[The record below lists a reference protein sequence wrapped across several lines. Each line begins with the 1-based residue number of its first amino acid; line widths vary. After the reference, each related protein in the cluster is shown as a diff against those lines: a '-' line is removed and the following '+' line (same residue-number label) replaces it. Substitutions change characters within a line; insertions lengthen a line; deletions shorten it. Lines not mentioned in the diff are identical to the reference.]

1 IGNLTLRR
9 EWISPSN
16 STAYI
21 SAARSKY
28 DSYGNPVV
36 LLDPLAVA
44 PSGAVDFAQGH
55 SRELAYDPD
64 FHTYP
69 TMETI
74 HVGSGSQ
81 PLLFQAA
88 YDEGFGTAIS
98 SVDFNTNQT
107 IYSYDTF
114 ARVSSIVK
122 PDDTL
127 AFPTVE
133 YDYVLAQR
141 VGATGLVNYVETR
154 QLDNSTN
161 DLPGLDHRSH
171 YFISRH
177 FVDGLGRTLMMKMEA
192 EPEVGSTVPRVIVQ
206 GAVQFNA
213 REKAAFTLNPCYSL
227 APGSDLDALLAFEDV
242 GAPGWQGAFAQG
254 GQLVNLP
261 LVSAPKASF
270 SYDATLR
277 ELVATNQ

>member
-1 IGNLTLRR
+1 AWTLPPVTLYTGTNGTNVVYAHPTGTVKIVSELAHGIPRRLETEVAFDNYGNQTTNADYGIVENGDSSAWNDERIVTTEYALNLDAWLVRRPKRQETKDLSGTVVSRADYFYDDETFSGSNPGLLTIGNLTLRR

-36 LLDPLAVA
+36 LLDPLALGTT
-44 PSGAVDFAQGH
+44 GAVDFAQGH
-55 SRELAYDPD
+55 GRELAYDPD

-127 AFPTVE
+127 
-133 YDYVLAQR
+133 
-141 VGATGLVNYVETR
+141 
-154 QLDNSTN
+154 
-161 DLPGLDHRSH
+161 
-171 YFISRH
+171 
-177 FVDGLGRTLMMKMEA
+177 
-192 EPEVGSTVPRVIVQ
+192 
-206 GAVQFNA
+206 
-213 REKAAFTLNPCYSL
+213 
-227 APGSDLDALLAFEDV
+227 
-242 GAPGWQGAFAQG
+242 
-254 GQLVNLP
+254 
-261 LVSAPKASF
+261 
-270 SYDATLR
+270 
-277 ELVATNQ
+277 